1 MLPRL
6 FRDQNQKTNVTF
18 VLLEAAFIGILNTID
33 PFLPVFLTRLGATT
47 FQVGMITSM
56 PAVAG
61 LLLTIP
67 ASQFLMNSPKILDW
81 YRFPRLAFGVAYF
94 LVAIIPFIFHAQ
106 KISVLVILAV
116 LGIAT
121 FPTVIFMITF
131 SLVMNAV
138 AGPRGRYELMAR
150 RLTIIVLTSAVCM
163 AFAGWFLEQIPFPLN
178 YQYLFLLLSVI
189 GGTAVF
195 YFASRIKLPDTAKPR
210 TRKVPVLET
219 LRAYKKI
226 LKGNPTFS
234 SFVWIRFVFIL
245 GLSTAIPLIPIYY
258 VRVAQASD
266 AWIGAINT
274 VQLIIMVFG
283 YTYWMRMARGSMPN
297 HTILLWTTL
306 ILGLYPALI
315 ASTHQLFLIL
325 LIAAVAYFFQ
335 AGLDLVFFDEL
346 MRLVPQE
353 ESIQYV
359 SLAQSI
365 QYIGLIGGP
374 ILGSI
379 AASWLGLTGALYL
392 AAGIRI
398 LAFFLFFFRPESA
411 PDDFQENGS
420 EQIQLAG

>member
-1 MLPRL
+1 LSKL
-6 FRDQNQKTNVTF
+6 FHNPNLQTNVSF

-47 FQVGMITSM
+47 FQVSLITSM

-61 LLLTIP
+61 LFLTIP
-67 ASQFLMNSPKILDW
+67 AGQFLMNSPNILDW

-94 LVAIIPFIFHAQ
+94 LVAITPFFFHSQ
-106 KISVLVILAV
+106 KVSVLVILAV

-131 SLVMNAV
+131 SIVMNAV

-150 RLTIIVLTSAVCM
+150 RLTIIVLTSAACM
-163 AFAGWFLEQIPFPLN
+163 AFGGWFLEQVPFPLN
-178 YQYLFLLLSVI
+178 YQYLFLILSVI
-189 GGTAVF
+189 GGAAVF
-195 YFASRIKLPDTAKPR
+195 YFASRIKLPDNSKPR
-210 TRKVPVLET
+210 TRKVPIMET
-219 LRAYKKI
+219 LRGYQKI
-226 LKGNPTFS
+226 LKENPTFS

-258 VRVAQASD
+258 VKEAQASD

-283 YTYWMRMARGSMPN
+283 YTYWMRKARGSMPN

-315 ASTHQLFLIL
+315 ASTHQLFLII
-325 LIAAVAYFFQ
+325 LIAGLAYFFQ

-346 MRLVPQE
+346 MRLVPPE
-353 ESIQYV
+353 DSIQYV
-359 SLAQSI
+359 SLAQSV
-365 QYIGLIGGP
+365 QYIGMIGGP

-379 AASWLGLTGALYL
+379 VASWLGLAGALYV
-392 AAGIRI
+392 AAGIRL
-398 LAFFLFFFRPESA
+398 LAFFLFFFHPESA
-411 PDDFQENGS
+411 SDDRQENGR
-420 EQIQLAG
+420 EQTQMVG

>member
-1 MLPRL
+1 LSKL
-6 FRDQNQKTNVTF
+6 FHNPNLQSNVAF

-47 FQVGMITSM
+47 FQVSMITSM

-61 LLLTIP
+61 LFLTIP
-67 ASQFLMNSPKILDW
+67 AGQFLMNNPKILDW

-94 LVAIIPFIFHAQ
+94 LVAVIPFIFHTP
-106 KISVLVILAV
+106 KNSVLVILAV

-131 SLVMNAV
+131 SIVMNAV

-163 AFAGWFLEQIPFPLN
+163 ALSGWFLEQFPFPLN
-178 YQYLFLLLSVI
+178 YQYLFLILSII
-189 GGTAVF
+189 GGSAVF
-195 YFASRIKLPDTAKPR
+195 YFASRIKLPETSKPQA
-210 TRKVPVLET
+210 RKVPIMDT
-219 LRAYKKI
+219 LRGYQRI
-226 LKGNPTFS
+226 LKENPTFS

-258 VRVAQASD
+258 VREAQASD

-283 YTYWMRMARGSMPN
+283 YTYWMRKARGSMPN

-315 ASTHQLFLIL
+315 ASTHQLFLIIIFAGL
-325 LIAAVAYFFQ
+325 AYFFQ

-346 MRLVPQE
+346 MRLVPPE

-359 SLAQSI
+359 SLAQSV
-365 QYIGLIGGP
+365 QYIGTIGGP

-379 AASWLGLTGALYL
+379 VADWLGLAGALYV

-398 LAFFLFFFRPESA
+398 LGFFLFFFRPESV
-411 PDDFQENGS
+411 PDDRRDGGI
-420 EQIQLAG
+420 EQTQPVG